1 MKGGRVRHVLVSI
14 TTAGRFKTKATPSLV
29 QTGTSAILNFSR
41 QLTRKKKAKRM
52 TEQKP
57 GIRYYIKLLY
67 PFVKKDRGLLFFGL
81 FAMLVTSALRLVDPL
96 ILALI
101 IDKSIPNQDM
111 HEMLQYSFMF
121 IAVVLVSGLLSY
133 LQIVL
138 LSRLGIKVITKF
150 KGEVFRHLLKL
161 PVPWFNKQPVGELIA
176 RVESDSERVKVLF
189 SDLSITI
196 IGNILFFVGVFIVLF
211 IRDWQTT
218 IYILPIILVSMIAY
232 FFIFKYIS
240 KYFRQIREKYAIVT
254 AKITDYVQGMH
265 MIQALNQQSRILSDL
280 EGASKAKKH
289 IETKTSFIEYG
300 AQSVFMFFFNVVFV
314 VIVIMVSAPKII
326 SGVATL
332 GTLIVFIQ
340 YIYRMVWPLMH
351 LSENVMQ
358 MQRSFVSLKRILEL
372 TELTTE
378 DETYTGTQLPS
389 FEHEIRFENVSF
401 AYNAEDWILKDVSFS
416 IPKGKKIA
424 LVGASGSGK
433 TTTVSL
439 LCGFYHV
446 QKGRILIDGVSI
458 DDLDFRAWRR
468 KIGLILQDIF
478 LFPGSILENIRV
490 YNDNV
495 PEEEVKKAV
504 SVVQLDD
511 FIRVLPDGINS
522 ELAERGQ
529 NISQGEKQLISF
541 ARALAFNSEIII
553 MDEATASI
561 DPQTEAKIQ
570 RTMQKVFAGKTA
582 VVVAHRLT
590 SVLDAD
596 EILYFSNGKISAR
609 GSHQE
614 LMQLSAEYRKL
625 VELQMLGEDHE

>member
-1 MKGGRVRHVLVSI
+1 MK
-14 TTAGRFKTKATPSLV
+14 
-29 QTGTSAILNFSR
+29 
-41 QLTRKKKAKRM
+41 
-52 TEQKP
+52 EQKP

-67 PFVKKDRGLLFFGL
+67 PFIKKDRGLLFFGL

-96 ILALI
+96 ILAMI
-101 IDKSIPNQDM
+101 IDKSIPNQDIDQ
-111 HEMLQYSFMF
+111 MLSYGFMF
-121 IAVVLVSGLLSY
+121 IGVVLISGLLSY

-150 KGEVFRHLLKL
+150 KGDVFRHLLKL

-211 IRDWQTT
+211 IRDWKTT
-218 IYILPIILVSMIAY
+218 IYILPIIAISMISY
-232 FFIFKYIS
+232 GYIFKYIS
-240 KYFRQIREKYAIVT
+240 KFFRQIREKYAIVT
-254 AKITDYVQGMH
+254 AKITDYIQGMH
-265 MIQALNQQSRILSDL
+265 MIQALNQQKRVIGDL
-280 EGASKAKKH
+280 EVASRSKKH
-289 IETKTSFIEYG
+289 IETRTSFIEYG
-300 AQSVFMFFFNVVFV
+300 AQSVFMFFFNVLFV
-314 VIVIMVSAPKII
+314 VIVIMISAPKII
-326 SGVATL
+326 AGVATL

-378 DETYTGTQLPS
+378 DETYTGSMQPS
-389 FEHEIRFENVSF
+389 FAREIRFENVSF
-401 AYNAEDWILKDVSFS
+401 AYKDEDWILKDVSFT

-446 QKGRILIDGVSI
+446 QKGRILIDGIPI
-458 DDLDFRAWRR
+458 DQLDFRAWRR

-495 PEEEVKKAV
+495 SEEEVQKAV

-511 FIRVLPDGINS
+511 FIRVLPEGLNS

-570 RTMQKVFAGKTA
+570 RTMKKVFAGKTA

-596 EILYFSNGKISAR
+596 EILYFSGGRILAR
-609 GSHQE
+609 GKHQE
-614 LMQLSAEYRKL
+614 LMQLSPEYRKL
-625 VELQMLGEDHE
+625 VELQLVGDDHE

>member
-1 MKGGRVRHVLVSI
+1 MK
-14 TTAGRFKTKATPSLV
+14 
-29 QTGTSAILNFSR
+29 
-41 QLTRKKKAKRM
+41 
-52 TEQKP
+52 EQKP
-57 GIRYYIKLLY
+57 GFIYYVKLLY
-67 PFVKKDRGLLFFGL
+67 PFIKKDRSLLFFGL

-111 HEMLQYSFMF
+111 REMMQYGIMF
-121 IAVVLVSGLLSY
+121 IGVVLISGLLSY

-150 KGEVFRHLLKL
+150 KGDVFRHLLKL

-196 IGNILFFVGVFIVLF
+196 MGNILFFVGVFVVLF
-211 IRDWQTT
+211 VRDWQTT
-218 IYILPIILVSMIAY
+218 IYILPIIIISMVSY
-232 FFIFKYIS
+232 SFIFRYIS
-240 KYFRQIREKYAIVT
+240 KFFRQIREKYAIVT
-254 AKITDYVQGMH
+254 AKITDYIQGMH
-265 MIQALNQQSRILSDL
+265 MIQALNQQTRITKDL
-280 EGASKAKKH
+280 ESASRAKKH
-289 IETKTSFIEYG
+289 LETKTSFIEYG
-300 AQSVFMFFFNVVFV
+300 AQSFFMFFFNVLFV
-314 VIVIMVSAPKII
+314 VIVIWISAPKII

-372 TELTTE
+372 TELSTE
-378 DETYTGTQLPS
+378 DETYQGNQLPS
-389 FEHEIRFENVSF
+389 FEREIRFENVSF
-401 AYNAEDWILKDVSFS
+401 AYKDEDWILKDVSFT

-446 QKGRILIDGVSI
+446 QKGRILIDDTPI
-458 DDLDFRAWRR
+458 DNLDFRAWRR

-490 YNDNV
+490 YNDTV
-495 PEEEVKKAV
+495 SEDEVKKAV

-511 FIRVLPDGINS
+511 FIAQLPAGLNS

-570 RTMQKVFAGKTA
+570 RTMKKVFKGKTA
-582 VVVAHRLT
+582 IVVAHRLT

-596 EILYFSNGKISAR
+596 EILYFSNGKILAR
-609 GSHQE
+609 GKHAE
-614 LMQLSAEYRKL
+614 LMKLSPEYRKL
-625 VELQMLGEDHE
+625 VELQLVGEDHE

>member
-1 MKGGRVRHVLVSI
+1 M
-14 TTAGRFKTKATPSLV
+14 ADA
-29 QTGTSAILNFSR
+29 
-41 QLTRKKKAKRM
+41 
-52 TEQKP
+52 
-57 GIRYYIKLLY
+57 
-67 PFVKKDRGLLFFGL
+67 FV
-81 FAMLVTSALRLVDPL
+81 VPY
-96 ILALI
+96 ILALV

-111 HEMLQYSFMF
+111 REMMQYGIMF
-121 IAVVLVSGLLSY
+121 IGVVLISGLLSY

-150 KGEVFRHLLKL
+150 KGDVFRHLLKL

-196 IGNILFFVGVFIVLF
+196 MGNILFFVGVFIVLF
-211 IRDWQTT
+211 VRDWQTT
-218 IYILPIILVSMIAY
+218 IYILPIIIVSMVSY
-232 FFIFKYIS
+232 SFLFRYIS
-240 KYFRQIREKYAIVT
+240 KFFRQIREKYAIVT

-265 MIQALNQQSRILSDL
+265 MIQALNQQDRITKDL
-280 EGASKAKKH
+280 EAASRAKKNL
-289 IETKTSFIEYG
+289 ETKTSFIEYG
-300 AQSVFMFFFNVVFV
+300 AQSFFMFFFNVLFV
-314 VIVIMVSAPKII
+314 VIVIWISAPKII
-326 SGVATL
+326 AGVATL

-372 TELTTE
+372 TELSTE
-378 DETYTGTQLPS
+378 DETYHGNLLPS
-389 FEHEIRFENVSF
+389 FEREIRFENVSF
-401 AYNAEDWILKDVSFS
+401 AYKDEDWILKDVSFT

-446 QKGRILIDGVSI
+446 QKGRILIDDTPI
-458 DDLDFRAWRR
+458 DNLDFRAWRR

-490 YNDNV
+490 YNDTV
-495 PEEEVKKAV
+495 PEDEVKKAV

-511 FIRVLPDGINS
+511 FIAQLPAGLNS

-570 RTMQKVFAGKTA
+570 RTMQKVFKGKTA

-596 EILYFSNGKISAR
+596 EILYFSNGKILAR
-609 GSHQE
+609 GKHAE
-614 LMQLSAEYRKL
+614 LMNLSPEYRKL
-625 VELQMLGEDHE
+625 VELQLVGEDHE